1 MAAAPCAAVDK
12 GRLEA
17 MAQTG
22 SSSGGQ
28 TDRLRRDALGVA
40 AVTFF
45 VVSAAA
51 PLTAVAGGY
60 PIAMLLGNGA
70 GIPAAVVIVTLIL
83 LIFSVGY
90 TTMARH
96 ISNAGSFY
104 AFTARGLG
112 GVAGGAA
119 AYIAVLAYNTMQIGL
134 YGLFGAVT
142 AGVLGGFGLTAPWW
156 VWSLIGIAVVGL
168 FGYLK
173 IDLSAKVLAVLVIA
187 EYVAVLI
194 LDVAIIGAGGDSG
207 NSMVSF
213 TPEAFMSGSPV
224 IGMLICF
231 AAFMGFEATT
241 IYSEEARD
249 PQRTVP
255 RATYASVLIIGVFYA
270 ISTWAMVNGEGAD
283 KLMTTLG
290 GMDPTTFIFVLSDRY
305 VGGTLTTIMSLL
317 LITSVFA
324 ALLAFHNAA
333 ARYFYVL
340 GREGLL
346 PAGLGQTHDKHQS
359 PHLGSLLQTVLA
371 LVVVGIFI
379 VTSQDP
385 VLGLFTWL
393 TNVATLSVITLMA
406 LVSFAVIAF
415 FRKRPELESS
425 GVKSSVAPLIAGI
438 LLGIVAVMVVLHFP
452 DLTGAN
458 KALAYGLVA
467 LVPIAA
473 VLGAAVA
480 NQLKQQSGAR
490 FAELGAHQVE

>member
-1 MAAAPCAAVDK
+1 
-12 GRLEA
+12 

-22 SSSGGQ
+22 SSGGQ
-28 TDRLRRDALGVA
+28 TDRLRKDALGVA
-40 AVTFF
+40 AITFF

-70 GIPAAVVIVTLIL
+70 GVPAAVVIVTLIL

-112 GVAGGAA
+112 GVAGGSA
-119 AYIAVLAYNTMQIGL
+119 AYIAILAYNTMQIGL
-134 YGLFGAVT
+134 YGLFGAVA
-142 AGVLGGFGLTAPWW
+142 AGVLGGFGVNAPWW
-156 VWSLIGIAVVGL
+156 VWSLIGMAIVGV
-168 FGYLK
+168 FGYRK
-173 IDLSAKVLAVLVIA
+173 IDLSAKVLAVLVIT
-187 EYVAVLI
+187 EYIAVLI
-194 LDVAIIGAGGDSG
+194 LDVAIIGKGGDSG
-207 NSMVSF
+207 NSMVGF
-213 TPEAFMSGSPV
+213 TPAAFMSGSPV
-224 IGMLICF
+224 IGMLLCF

-249 PQRTVP
+249 PGRTVP
-255 RATYASVLIIGVFYA
+255 RATYLSVLIIGIFYA
-270 ISTWAMVNGEGAD
+270 ISTWCMVNGEGAD

-290 GMDPTTFIFVLSDRY
+290 GIDPTTFVFMLSDRY
-305 VGGTLTTIMSLL
+305 VGGWLTTIMSIL

-333 ARYFYVL
+333 ARYFYVM

-346 PAGLGQTHDKHQS
+346 PASLGQTHDAHQS
-359 PHLGSLLQTVLA
+359 PHLGSLLQSVLA

-379 VTSQDP
+379 VTGQDP
-385 VLGLFTWL
+385 VLALFTWL
-393 TNVATLSVITLMA
+393 TNLATLSVITLMA

-415 FRKRPELESS
+415 FRRNPNLEPNALKASI
-425 GVKSSVAPLIAGI
+425 APLVGGI
-438 LLGIVAVMVVLHFP
+438 LLAIVGVMVVVHFP

-458 KALAYGLVA
+458 MTLAYGLVV

-473 VLGAAVA
+473 LVGAVVA
-480 NQLKQQSGAR
+480 NLLKQQAGGR
-490 FAELGAHQVE
+490 FAELGAHQPE